1 MHNIKPTIDGILY
14 DKSVKMGEMQRENT
28 IRMNQ
33 LCLKL
38 QGLDTAL
45 MDKKQEVRNVEN
57 GVLRMQ
63 EVINKRKRLTLQ
75 SENSVQKVQNLY
87 NSLKY

>member
-1 MHNIKPTIDGILY
+1 MHNIKQTIDGILY
-14 DKSVKMGEMQRENT
+14 EKSVKMGEMKRENT

-63 EVINKRKRLTLQ
+63 EVINKRKRLTFQ
-75 SENSVQKVQNLY
+75 SKNSV
-87 NSLKY
+87 

>member
-1 MHNIKPTIDGILY
+1 MHNIKQTIDGILY
-14 DKSVKMGEMQRENT
+14 EKSVKMGEMKRET

-38 QGLDTAL
+38 QGLNTAL

-75 SENSVQKVQNLY
+75 SKNSV
-87 NSLKY
+87 

>member
-1 MHNIKPTIDGILY
+1 MHNIKQTIDGILY
-14 DKSVKMGEMQRENT
+14 EKSVNMGEMKRENT